1 MVKPPIKKIFT
12 QTINSSIFDDI
23 PPQMPNGGEISG
35 RQNESS
41 YMNVDSNLSNGLI
54 KGSDNNIPGWSFI
67 SPTTPDAV
75 SS

>member
-1 MVKPPIKKIFT
+1 MVKPPLKKIFT
-12 QTINSSIFDDI
+12 QTINSSIFDDTPQI
-23 PPQMPNGGEISG
+23 PHGAEMSG
-35 RQNESS
+35 PQNESS

-54 KGSDNNIPGWSFI
+54 KGSDNNIPGCSFI